1 MNSILSPIGAIRSL
15 SPILAVAFLGMYARR
30 QLLCD
35 REFVLISLHLF
46 LSDSAMALGVRQVNL
61 ELVEELVPT
70 CTLSAELDQE
80 YEQR

>member
-1 MNSILSPIGAIRSL
+1 MNSILSPIGVIRSL
-15 SPILAVAFLGMYARR
+15 SPILAVAFLGMCARR
-30 QLLCD
+30 HLLGD
-35 REFVLISLHLF
+35 REFVLISLCI
-46 LSDSAMALGVRQVNL
+46 LSSGSAMALGVRQVNL